1 MYTPQTATTD
11 RSLDARHCAA
21 ALATL
26 KRLGVP
32 LNMPLYYDPTERG
45 TNLIVVD
52 RASGVSTLLRMLPVY
67 RRYLAR

>member
-26 KRLGVP
+26 KRLRVP
-32 LNMPLYYDPTERG
+32 LNMPPYYDPTERG

-52 RASGVSTLLRMLPVY
+52 RASGVSTLLRMLPAY